1 MPLFCALDEV
11 MIAFQHGVL
20 HRKQTIAAGGDHCDY
35 FLTGDRGSKEKT
47 QYEVTLRF
55 HDYSASRHLRQRLAF
70 LRRVRMAE
78 MTKNAM
84 TAAMAASVSTR

>member
-20 HRKQTIAAGGDHCDY
+20 HRKQTIDAGGDYCDY
-35 FLTGDRGSKEKT
+35 FITSKREEKKKK
-47 QYEVTLRF
+47 QYEITPRF
-55 HDYSASRHLRQRLAF
+55 PDYSASRHLRQRLAF